1 MSLSYF
7 LIRFFSY
14 TPEMISVII
23 PTRNRAAALSRCL
36 AQFASN
42 KSEVFELIV
51 VDNNSTDNTAEVIAD
66 CSKVSSLAVRHV
78 FERNLGPS
86 HARNAG
92 IRAARYDILA
102 FTDDDC
108 IVADDWLHHIA
119 QAFLGDPDLAV
130 LGGRVEL
137 FDPRDFPIA
146 IRLFDDAMQIR
157 TVSDLHARM
166 IGCNVAMRAQV
177 IRQIGA
183 FDTSFGPSTPYP
195 VGEDTDLVYRAF
207 AAGLKIMYS
216 PLVRIRHAHGRRD
229 MTTVDATRL
238 KYARSRGAVVGK
250 YLLRDHRWLLKPLY
264 WEARAHIS
272 SMVSHLQRQESADI
286 KVIYAFWTGLLGK
299 LFFSR
304 IR

>member
-1 MSLSYF
+1 
-7 LIRFFSY
+7 
-14 TPEMISVII
+14 MISVII

-36 AQFASN
+36 TQFALSQ
-42 KSEVFELIV
+42 SEVFELIV
-51 VDNNSTDNTAEVIAD
+51 VDNNSTDNTAEVIAN
-66 CSKVSSLAVRHV
+66 CSRHSSLAVRHI

-108 IVADDWLHHIA
+108 IVADDWLHYIA
-119 QAFLGDPDLAV
+119 QAFLGDPDLAI

-137 FDPRDFPIA
+137 FDERDFPLA
-146 IRLFDDAMQIR
+146 IRVFDDDMQIR

-195 VGEDTDLVYRAF
+195 VGEDTDLIYRAF
-207 AAGLKIMYS
+207 AEGLKIMYN

-229 MTTVDATRL
+229 MTTVAATRL
-238 KYARSRGAVVGK
+238 KYAKSRGAVVGK
-250 YLLRDHRWLLKPLY
+250 YLFRDYRRLLKPLY
-264 WEARAHIS
+264 WEARAQIS
-272 SMVSHLQRQESADI
+272 SIVPLLRRHDTTGI
-286 KVIYAFWTGLLGK
+286 KLMYAFWTGLLGK